1 MSRRSWRCGVRL
13 LRAGSEEKV
22 YPTTL
27 KTAGFAAIAGLRSMA
42 APALLSRAVRRGGVG
57 GLPGTPFAVL
67 GFSKVSN
74 ALQLLMIGEM
84 VADKTPF
91 VPSRTSA
98 PALLGRGLSGA
109 LVGAALFASGQRRA
123 TPGAGLGALSALIA
137 AYTGEKLRMEGTE
150 KLGVPDQILALLEDS
165 IVLFG
170 GTGLLR
176 SLQ

>member
-1 MSRRSWRCGVRL
+1 L
-13 LRAGSEEKV
+13 LRPEREEKI
-22 YPTTL
+22 YTATL

-42 APALLSRAVRRGGVG
+42 APALLSRAVRRGDVE
-57 GLPGTPFAVL
+57 GLQYTPFAVL
-67 GFSKVSN
+67 GSPKVSN

-91 VPSRTSA
+91 IPSRTSV

-109 LVGAALFASGQRRA
+109 LVGAALFVSEERRA
-123 TPGAGLGALSALIA
+123 TSGAVLGILSALVA
-137 AYTGEKLRMEGTE
+137 AYTGEQLRMQGTE

-170 GTGLLR
+170 GTRLLR
-176 SLQ
+176 SPR